1 MVEMRWL
8 AGITDS
14 MDMNLSKLREM
25 VGVCAQS
32 LSRVRLFATPC
43 TAVCQAP
50 LSMRF
55 SRQEY

>member
-1 MVEMRWL
+1 MSWL
-8 AGITDS
+8 DNITDS
-14 MDMNLSKLREM
+14 IDMNLSKLQEIVEDR
-25 VGVCAQS
+25 GD
-32 LSRVRLFATPC
+32 LC